1 MSWDIPIGTE
11 FAGYRITGVLGRGGM
26 SVVYSAEHLGLGRT
40 VALKVLA
47 SPLAADESF
56 RERFVRE
63 SKLAATLDH
72 PNIIPIYDAG
82 QAESSLYIAMRHVD
96 GGDLGTLIKHEGPLS
111 LGQTIFFIEQIASAL
126 DEAHR
131 QGLVHR
137 DVKPANILITRPSDR
152 IYLTDF
158 GVVKQTATPGLTQT
172 GYFLGTFAY
181 AAPEQIQRQPVDG
194 RTDIYALGCMLYEC
208 LSGDPPFDADT
219 EASMLHAHLAEPP
232 PRLTA
237 KRPELPHAIDDV
249 ISRAMAKSKEDRF
262 PTAGDLVRALRA
274 GALGTSAANQV
285 AHAADTASPPPAE
298 TVLARPEAPAAETVL
313 ARQDS
318 PPAETVVPADTAAP
332 PAGPPAETAAASAPP
347 PPPAP
352 PPVVET
358 VASSGPPAP
367 PDVPP
372 AAPPPQEP
380 GVPPAPP
387 RDRRTVTLSGG
398 RLAAVAAG
406 IVAIVAIAVVAAVLL
421 SGGGGSKEAATTTAG
436 TTTAPSG
443 QGTPTPAVAAGLAGV
458 VPNPIFKYCTKA
470 AAPNAGAAETVD
482 CKTTGSTGSTYY
494 PNSWQLSIY
503 PSADALHKAYNELR
517 SSNDIGSN
525 FGRCNGVE
533 WGGEGKWAHGP
544 GKPGGRQ
551 FCYFDGNVAVIVW
564 THEKLGQASHID
576 LLGSARSNGSDHSN
590 LFNWYRFWHHRIGKC
605 ATPDCVA
612 RLT

>member
-11 FAGYRITGVLGRGGM
+11 FAGYKITGVLGRGGM

-47 SPLAADESF
+47 STLAADDSF

-63 SKLAATLDH
+63 SKLAATLEH

-82 QAESSLYIAMRHVD
+82 QAENSLYIAMRHVE

-158 GVVKQTATPGLTQT
+158 GVVKQTSTPGLTQT

-232 PRLTA
+232 PKLTA
-237 KRPELPHAIDDV
+237 KRPDLPHAIDDV
-249 ISRAMAKSKEDRF
+249 IARAMAKAKEDRY
-262 PTAGDLVRALRA
+262 PTAGELVRALRA
-274 GALGTSAANQV
+274 GALGTSAVGQP
-285 AHAADTASPPPAE
+285 AHSPETAPPPPAE
-298 TVLARPEAPAAETVL
+298 TVLARHDAAPAAAETVL
-313 ARQDS
+313 AGPEQPLAETAA
-318 PPAETVVPADTAAP
+318 PPAPPPETVVPAAAQAP
-332 PAGPPAETAAASAPP
+332 PVSETAASA
-347 PPPAP
+347 
-352 PPVVET
+352 
-358 VASSGPPAP
+358 GPPAP
-367 PDVPP
+367 PQAPP
-372 AAPPPQEP
+372 AAPPPAP
-380 GVPPAPP
+380 DSGVPPAPA
-387 RDRRTVTLSGG
+387 RERRTVTLSGA

-406 IVAIVAIAVVAAVLL
+406 LVAIVAIAVVAAVLL
-421 SGGGGSKEAATTTAG
+421 TGGGGSKEAATTTNG
-436 TTTAPSG
+436 TPTSTGG
-443 QGTPTPAVAAGLAGV
+443 QGTPTAGVAPGLAGV
-458 VPNPIFKYCTKA
+458 VPKPIFKYCTN
-470 AAPNAGAAETVD
+470 APANPGAAQTVS
-482 CKTTGSTGSTYY
+482 CKPQASTGGTYY

-503 PSADALHKAYNELR
+503 PNAAALHKAYDQLR
-517 SSNDIGSN
+517 SSNDIGTD
-525 FGRCNGVE
+525 FGHCSGIE

-590 LFNWYRFWHHRIGKC
+590 LFNWFRFWHHRIGKC
-605 ATPDCVA
+605 AIPDCVA